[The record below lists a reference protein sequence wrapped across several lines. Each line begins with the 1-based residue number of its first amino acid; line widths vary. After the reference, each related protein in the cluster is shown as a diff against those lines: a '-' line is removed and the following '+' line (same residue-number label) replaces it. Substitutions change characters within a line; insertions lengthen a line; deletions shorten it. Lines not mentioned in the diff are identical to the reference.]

1 MCLSWQ
7 NRGRQRKSGGRTV
20 CAPAQVRGKTANHRL
35 AKLKAPGAKWE
46 QRTDQNDAEH
56 ERQRREALVSAKALP
71 RRSNFRKSPL
81 GGPRI
86 RGTGGKRTVGLR
98 RNACGAVVP
107 PGASP
112 GDSLVPFSS
121 LRKEPAPQGG
131 ISLGAPCRRSWAG
144 QARPYTGRGLL
155 RGDRRAHNMRPY
167 GVAEDIPQ
175 GRLPA
180 ARKAFPPQGEGGTA
194 DAVTDEGFSFHRAG
208 PIQWDG
214 RVWDPPLRYAA
225 GPGIAGGDK
234 PCPYGGDGKGCAM
247 QGPMF
252 PFGWARWH
260 GGRAMCARRAG
271 V

>member
-86 RGTGGKRTVGLR
+86 RGTGGKRTAGLR

-107 PGASP
+107 PGA
-112 GDSLVPFSS
+112 VPTPSVASRHLPLTGGVVPRRLFGSF
-121 LRKEPAPQGG
+121 LDAQKGTRPAGRNPLEHPAAEVGRAKPAPTQGG
-131 ISLGAPCRRSWAG
+131 GSTVGPAGA
-144 QARPYTGRGLL
+144 
-155 RGDRRAHNMRPY
+155 
-167 GVAEDIPQ
+167 
-175 GRLPA
+175 
-180 ARKAFPPQGEGGTA
+180 
-194 DAVTDEGFSFHRAG
+194 
-208 PIQWDG
+208 
-214 RVWDPPLRYAA
+214 
-225 GPGIAGGDK
+225 
-234 PCPYGGDGKGCAM
+234 
-247 QGPMF
+247 
-252 PFGWARWH
+252 
-260 GGRAMCARRAG
+260 
-271 V
+271 